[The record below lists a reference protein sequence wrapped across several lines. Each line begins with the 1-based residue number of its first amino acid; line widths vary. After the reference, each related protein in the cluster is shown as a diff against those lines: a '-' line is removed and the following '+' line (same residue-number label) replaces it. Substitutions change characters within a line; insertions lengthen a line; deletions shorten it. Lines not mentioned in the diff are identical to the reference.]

1 MSGILKLANGG
12 SNANLTA
19 SNGGIVWS
27 NATQMQILSGTAT
40 AGQML
45 QSGSNVTPAWST
57 TTYPATNAI
66 NTLLYAS
73 SANVMSALA
82 TANNGV
88 LITSNSGA
96 PSWLA
101 NSSTPGYVLTANSGA
116 PPSWQ
121 AGSASGFVTGL
132 NGDSGSATP
141 SAGII
146 TVSGGATGLT
156 TSGSGSTLSLTGTLA
171 VTHGG
176 TGVTSVT
183 TTPTATAFAGWDANL
198 NFTANNMISEMT
210 STVSSGSSIVLTV
223 ASTQIQ
229 NATGSTAQ
237 TVQMP
242 VVSTLPRIGFSY
254 TLLNN
259 TSALM
264 TVVSSG
270 SNTIGTITAGNSATI
285 YCTALTGT
293 TATSWFMFVPGFTPS
308 AFSAVNDTNV
318 TATLTGFPTVA
329 LLANMTFTLG
339 WTGQLGLTRGGT
351 NSSLTASNGGI
362 VYSNASQLA
371 ILSGTTTA
379 QQLLVSGASTTPQ
392 WTTTTYPLTN
402 AINTIMYASSANVL
416 GSIAAA
422 NDGVLI
428 TSNSGVPSF
437 LANSGTAGYVLTANS
452 GGPPSWQNTQAPAAA
467 AQSDMVAATSTTV
480 YSSPG
485 RQQYHPGHPK
495 AWVSFS
501 GSTLNASFN
510 VTSVTVNSTG
520 NYTVTL
526 TVPFSSANYAVVTGQ
541 ILPQSTGTGKSSG
554 ILELASKATGSFV
567 VTGYTYTGSTNAIS
581 ASAFTEISCACFGGQ

>member
-1 MSGILKLANGG
+1 
-12 SNANLTA
+12 
-19 SNGGIVWS
+19 
-27 NATQMQILSGTAT
+27 
-40 AGQML
+40 
-45 QSGSNVTPAWST
+45 
-57 TTYPATNAI
+57 
-66 NTLLYAS
+66 
-73 SANVMSALA
+73 
-82 TANNGV
+82 
-88 LITSNSGA
+88 
-96 PSWLA
+96 
-101 NSSTPGYVLTANSGA
+101 
-116 PPSWQ
+116 
-121 AGSASGFVTGL
+121 
-132 NGDSGSATP
+132 
-141 SAGII
+141 
-146 TVSGGATGLT
+146 
-156 TSGSGSTLSLTGTLA
+156 
-171 VTHGG
+171 
-176 TGVTSVT
+176 
-183 TTPTATAFAGWDANL
+183 
-198 NFTANNMISEMT
+198 
-210 STVSSGSSIVLTV
+210 
-223 ASTQIQ
+223 
-229 NATGSTAQ
+229 
-237 TVQMP
+237 
-242 VVSTLPRIGFSY
+242 
-254 TLLNN
+254 
-259 TSALM
+259 
-264 TVVSSG
+264 
-270 SNTIGTITAGNSATI
+270 
-285 YCTALTGT
+285 
-293 TATSWFMFVPGFTPS
+293 MFVPGFTPS

-437 LANSGTAGYVLTANS
+437 LANS